1 MTLLPHSP
9 DHPCENCHILK
20 IAYNQLF
27 LTQVANI
34 WEAQLICDSSRTRE
48 WSQKFF
54 LCLFAAVLEMILQP
68 GLVHDGEETE
78 GSGLTMLYL
87 LGNDGRP
94 AVAQL
99 LLRLHHRLFP
109 PPPILQLLFS
119 SLVLVSLGLHSASS
133 SLFRSILDA
142 LSGNS
147 QSVNFFLLL
156 PGWRWVLFLHL
167 GQNLVPT
174 TTPLSPNRTV
184 RMCR

>member
-1 MTLLPHSP
+1 MLMTLLPHSP

-34 WEAQLICDSSRTRE
+34 WEAKLICDSSRTRE

-68 GLVHDGEETE
+68 GLVQDGEETE

-156 PGWRWVLFLHL
+156 PGCGCCFCTLDRI
-167 GQNLVPT
+167 
-174 TTPLSPNRTV
+174 
-184 RMCR
+184 